1 MMLNRMLMMQI
12 GRRMLMMMM
21 REGMMIK
28 RMLMML
34 IGRRMLM
41 MMKREGVWGT
51 CHLNGLALRGRSAVG
66 ILFLQI
72 LTSATHKGFF
82 SDDFDF
88 DFDNHETMVHNI
100 TIVPL
105 LP

>member
-1 MMLNRMLMMQI
+1 
-12 GRRMLMMMM
+12 
-21 REGMMIK
+21 MINAVVLETEFLHGGVFDDESASS
-28 RMLMML
+28 LMML
-34 IGRRMLM
+34 IERMLM
-41 MMKREGVWGT
+41 MMKREGVLGT

-82 SDDFDF
+82 FDDFDF